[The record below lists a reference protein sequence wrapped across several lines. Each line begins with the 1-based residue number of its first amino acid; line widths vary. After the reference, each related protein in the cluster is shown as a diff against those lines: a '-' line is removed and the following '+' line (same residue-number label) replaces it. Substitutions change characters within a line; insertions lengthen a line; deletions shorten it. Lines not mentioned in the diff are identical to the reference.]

1 VAPRYLV
8 PSLVLLALAGCGK
21 TTIDQGRAE
30 SFVRSYFT
38 PDARTADCPDGVEAR
53 AGARLEC
60 SVVAADGQSFRVT
73 AHVVDSDG
81 RLRISSADVR
91 PEG

>member
-1 VAPRYLV
+1 MALRYLA
-8 PSLVLLALAGCGK
+8 PVLLLAALAGCGK

-38 PDARTADCPDGVEAR
+38 PDARSADCPDGVEAKN
-53 AGARLEC
+53 GKTLVC
-60 SVVAADGQSFRVT
+60 TVVSTDGQRFRVT

-81 RLRISSADVR
+81 RLRISSTDVR
-91 PEG
+91 PES

>member
-1 VAPRYLV
+1 VLRRYLA

-38 PDARTADCPDGVEAR
+38 PDARTADCPGGVEAK
-53 AGARLEC
+53 AGATFRC
-60 SVVAADGQSFRVT
+60 SVVAADGQSFSVT

-91 PEG
+91 PAG